1 MEFQPKANPSES
13 RRVVVLTG
21 AGVSQE
27 SGIPT
32 FRGNE
37 GLWEGQRWEDV
48 ATPQA
53 FRLDPQRV
61 HHFYNMRR
69 RQLQEVTVHPNA
81 CHFALAKWE
90 AALPPHQFLLITQ
103 NVDDLH
109 ERAGSRNLI
118 HLHGELLKARCLDTG
133 ELFAWRD
140 DLTVDTPHP
149 RDPDRRGRL
158 RPHIVWF
165 GELPLA
171 LPRIEAALQACDLF
185 VAIGTSGNVYPAAAF
200 VQWVPARCRK
210 VEINLEDTP
219 VASEFDEVIRGSAAV
234 EVPKYVSEL

>member
-1 MEFQPKANPSES
+1 MEFPPKASPFEN

-32 FRGNE
+32 FRGND
-37 GLWEGQRWEDV
+37 GLWQGQRWEDV

-53 FRLDPQRV
+53 FRLNPQRV
-61 HHFYNMRR
+61 HDFYNRRR
-69 RQLQEVTVHPNA
+69 RQLQEVTVQPNA
-81 CHFALAKWE
+81 CHFAPAQWE
-90 AALPPHQFLLITQ
+90 AALPSGQCLLITQ

-133 ELFAWRD
+133 ELFPWRD
-140 DLTVDTPHP
+140 DLSIDTPHP

-185 VAIGTSGNVYPAAAF
+185 VDI
-200 VQWVPARCRK
+200 
-210 VEINLEDTP
+210 
-219 VASEFDEVIRGSAAV
+219 
-234 EVPKYVSEL
+234 